1 MRGVQIGATVNHYF
15 SAPDFFKS
23 AVISH
28 FEDKYAVYRF
38 AAPAIEH
45 ELYGDGTAVQF
56 WVIPTKVGEY
66 KITSGAVPE
75 TYLNKARF
83 KVVASESELSNPANL
98 KSEAVTGACPAPGT
112 TAGTT
117 AVEKAGSSPGL
128 VAGSLV
134 AAIGITVVMLV
145 W

>member
-1 MRGVQIGATVNHYF
+1 MSGVQIGATVNHYF

-45 ELYGDGTAVQF
+45 ELYGDGSAVQF

-75 TYLNKARF
+75 NYLNKARF

-98 KSEAVTGACPAPGT
+98 KSETVTGACPAPGT
-112 TAGTT
+112 TA
-117 AVEKAGSSPGL
+117 AEQAGSSSGL